1 VVKDYYGKVL
11 KSSKDLKTSACCD
24 GGGVPAHLEA
34 LLANVHEEVRAKY
47 YGCGIVVPAALRG
60 ARVLDLGSGSGRD
73 VYLIS
78 QLVGPEGEVA
88 GVDMTDEQ
96 LATAE
101 EHADWHMRAFGYA
114 RRNVR
119 FLKGYIEKLGEL
131 GLQPGSFD
139 VIVSNC
145 VINLSADKDA
155 VLAEAGR
162 FAQEVLDPLN
172 RDGDKQ
178 GSRLVDGKV
187 IPPKGFKEAYRKFI
201 EAGWNGLGGL
211 PEYGGQGLPHLIA
224 TPVQEI
230 WKSSNLALCLAPM
243 LTSGVSEALRIHG
256 SPQQQKTYL
265 PKLTAGEWT
274 GTMNL
279 TEPQAGSDLSAVRTR
294 AEREGDHYR
303 IRGTKIFITWGEH
316 DMSDNIV
323 HLVLARTPDAPEGV
337 KGISL
342 FIVPKFLV
350 KPDGST
356 GERNDL
362 RCVSLEHKLGIHA
375 SPTCVMAYGDNKGAI
390 GYLVGEENRGLE
402 YMFTMMNYAR
412 LAVGVEGVAIA
423 ERAYQH
429 ALEYAKT
436 RVQGRAIGQKSGD
449 RVTIIHHPDVR
460 RMLMSMRAQT
470 EAMRALAYYAA
481 ATLDQAK
488 HHPDPAKK
496 GRSQALLDLLTPI
509 VKGWCTEQGVE
520 VASTGIQV
528 HGGMGFVEETGA
540 AQYLRDA
547 RILTIYEGTTGIQAN
562 DLVGRKIAREAGA
575 TAKALLGEL
584 RKFDL
589 ELAKSGNAD
598 IQALRKQLASGV
610 AAVSECVEFI
620 LAQAGKDPRSAFA
633 GAVPFLKLMGITC
646 GGWQMARAALI
657 AEKRLSGAGDKAFL
671 EAKIKTARFFGD
683 HVLSQAPGLRDAVVS
698 GADAMMALAEDQF
711 LAA

>member
-1 VVKDYYGKVL
+1 VSTYAAPLKDMRFAIRELAGLSEV
-11 KSSKDLKTSACCD
+11 SALP
-24 GGGVPAHLEA
+24 GF
-34 LLANVHEEVRAKY
+34 
-47 YGCGIVVPAALRG
+47 
-60 ARVLDLGSGSGRD
+60 
-73 VYLIS
+73 
-78 QLVGPEGEVA
+78 GEVNA
-88 GVDMTDEQ
+88 E
-96 LATAE
+96 LA
-101 EHADWHMRAFGYA
+101 
-114 RRNVR
+114 
-119 FLKGYIEKLGEL
+119 
-131 GLQPGSFD
+131 
-139 VIVSNC
+139 
-145 VINLSADKDA
+145 DA
-155 VLAEAGR
+155 VLAEAGK

-178 GSRLVDGKV
+178 GARLADGKV

-201 EAGWNGLGGL
+201 EAGWNGLGGQ
-211 PEYGGQGLPHLIA
+211 PEYGGQGLPHLVA

-230 WKSSNLALCLAPM
+230 WKSGNMALCLAPM
-243 LTSGVSEALRIHG
+243 LTSGVFEALRHHG

-265 PKLTAGEWT
+265 PKLTSGEWT

-279 TEPQAGSDLSAVRTR
+279 TEPQAGSDLSAVSTR

-316 DMSDNIV
+316 DMSENIV

-342 FIVPKFLV
+342 YIVPKFLV

-356 GERNDL
+356 GERNDV
-362 RCVSLEHKLGIHA
+362 RCVSIEHKMGIHA

-412 LAVGVEGVAIA
+412 LGVGVEGVALA

-436 RVQGRAIGQKSGD
+436 RVQGREIGQRSGD

-481 ATLDQAK
+481 ATLDKAK
-488 HHPDPAKK
+488 HHPDPAEKR
-496 GRSQALLDLLTPI
+496 RSQALLDLLTPI

-547 RILTIYEGTTGIQAN
+547 RITTIYEGTTGIQAN
-562 DLVGRKIAREAGA
+562 DLVGRKVGFEKGA
-575 TAKALLGEL
+575 TALAVIGAMREIDARLAARGE
-584 RKFDL
+584 
-589 ELAKSGNAD
+589 S
-598 IQALRKQLASGV
+598 LASTRVNLREGVDSLDAATRWIVETFPGNPKAV
-610 AAVSECVEFI
+610 AAV
-620 LAQAGKDPRSAFA
+620 
-633 GAVPFLKLMGITC
+633 AVPYLKLFGTVA
-646 GGWQMARAALI
+646 GGWMMARAALV
-657 AEKRLSGAGDKAFL
+657 AQEKLKQPDADRDFL
-671 EAKIKTARFFGD
+671 QAKLATARFYAEHELPRALPLAREVTRGAES
-683 HVLSQAPGLRDAVVS
+683 VLALDPGK
-698 GADAMMALAEDQF
+698 F
-711 LAA
+711 